1 MRMKE
6 GMLHFRLFS
15 PLLRFFVLFC
25 FVFVVVV
32 VVVVVVPFFVFVNM
46 GARGIRVPFTFPFCA
61 TSISVL
67 ERIRFKLYCTHF

>member
-1 MRMKE
+1 MGMKE

-25 FVFVVVV
+25 FLLLLFR
-32 VVVVVVPFFVFVNM
+32 FLFLLIW
-46 GARGIRVPFTFPFCA
+46 GKGGIRVPFTFPFCA

-67 ERIRFKLYCTHF
+67 ERIRFKLYCTHFELVY

>member
-1 MRMKE
+1 MGMKE

-32 VVVVVVPFFVFVNM
+32 VVVVVPFFVFVNM
-46 GARGIRVPFTFPFCA
+46 GARGN
-61 TSISVL
+61 
-67 ERIRFKLYCTHF
+67 

>member
-1 MRMKE
+1 MKE

-32 VVVVVVPFFVFVNM
+32 FLIECENYRCNVLVPATRAH
-46 GARGIRVPFTFPFCA
+46 GQHPTKKLPKKYQEARADWSSYV
-61 TSISVL
+61 
-67 ERIRFKLYCTHF
+67 